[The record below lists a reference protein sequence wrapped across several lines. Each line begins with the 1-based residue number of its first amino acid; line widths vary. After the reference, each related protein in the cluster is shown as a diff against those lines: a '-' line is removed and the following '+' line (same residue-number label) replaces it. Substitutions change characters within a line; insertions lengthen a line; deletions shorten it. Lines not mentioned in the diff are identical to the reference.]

1 MASDDP
7 HDQVQRL
14 LSVFHH
20 EAGTPV
26 ALIASALRRLQ
37 RSGSLAPEDAD
48 LVDTAAR
55 QVDVLERLLD
65 QLRVANQGELQ
76 LQRQPTELVESVEV
90 LVDDLAVTVL
100 AEHRCR
106 VHAPHGPVWVDA
118 DQVRLRQLL
127 TNLLDNAAEYSEA
140 GSRIEVE
147 VRVEGGYAVLW
158 VTDEGTGIAPG
169 DLERVF
175 GRHERARNDGE
186 GLGLGLYVVWRI
198 VDAHGGRVEA
208 TSAPAGPGTRI
219 TVRLP
224 LRAGEAPRC
233 GTGVGPGG

>member
-1 MASDDP
+1 MASEDP

-26 ALIASALRRLQ
+26 ALIASALRHLQ
-37 RSGSLAPEDAD
+37 RSGSLAHEDAD

-65 QLRVANQGELQ
+65 QVRVANQDEVQ
-76 LQRQPTELVESVEV
+76 LERRPVELVEFVEV

-106 VHAPHGPVWVDA
+106 VHAPHGPVRVDA
-118 DQVRLRQLL
+118 DEVRLRQLL

-140 GSRIEVE
+140 GSRIEID
-147 VRVEGGYAVLW
+147 VRAEGGHAVLW

-175 GRHERARNDGE
+175 GRYERARPDGE
-186 GLGLGLYVVWRI
+186 GLGLGLFVVWRI

-208 TSAPAGPGTRI
+208 TPAPAGPGTRI
-219 TVRLP
+219 AVRLP
-224 LRAGEAPRC
+224 LDTDEARRRVAAGGSGA
-233 GTGVGPGG
+233 